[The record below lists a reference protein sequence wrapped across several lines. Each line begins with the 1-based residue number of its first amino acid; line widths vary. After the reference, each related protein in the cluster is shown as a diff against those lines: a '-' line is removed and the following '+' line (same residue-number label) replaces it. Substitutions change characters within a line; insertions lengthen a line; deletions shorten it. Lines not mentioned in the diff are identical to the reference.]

1 MEELRLSL
9 LNSVNQFFLTILF
22 IYINIMEGFTDT
34 ILIDCN
40 RSNSEEGKANNKE
53 QYSQFTCKTGTGI
66 KVNPGDEISVH
77 SGFVSEVGCGAGVI
91 ELTGKNLI
99 TEYEVEST
107 VQDLGQK
114 YWNFT
119 ADTVDEAYPP
129 FRNLEPWG
137 AGYVGFRNQSKTYQ
151 LKDNEIHLSLSY
163 YKNTNGNGYVHLPR
177 RFDADKVTFDP
188 NDSNYNHP
196 DWVKVLIPEGTI
208 GPEDTYNN
216 GRCMMIGR
224 YEIQRLYKDLRY
236 FKEGKVPVPQGPNFP
251 SMRDATPNT
260 TTSRLWK
267 YKNDNSRYTLFLL
280 SDQYFGER
288 TRNGYFV
295 PDVLRYK
302 STHDAAGDPE
312 NVDNTGPNRD
322 IFAVN
327 ADTAN
332 ARDPCLC
339 EWIKFKEDKTLS
351 LEKGFQAPQSIAD
364 NLTTQ
369 LNERSASRTIIGQAG
384 GTVPSRAKPT
394 TQSLIG
400 MEQVEVSIESDS
412 ETYKGFGCATAFTFE
427 KANYA
432 EYWGDKPVISPA
444 GYETGTPGSAA
455 VDDGLRVIDYM
466 RNYQTIGIKRPDLW
480 YTGREV
486 LKKCKQISNNIG
498 DEWVGVGDAPLKSWR
513 DVQYP
518 RMMNSLS
525 FGNQR
530 DGEIITQFEWN
541 AENLDLLKAWFDAQ
555 AADESL
561 FTSISQSNQPPSEF
575 VTTGLNT
582 KNARFIHMNIE
593 DRPSAP
599 NPLINQTLGDDNYE
613 AAVGVT
619 PTANGS
625 FTGQRQ
631 SAPLFIYHDEKAK
644 NNAWGGDT
652 YSDMY
657 YGFALKRTIEK
668 TEAGA
673 TFPFDCIAFN
683 TSQIGGINAL
693 FWTGGGS
700 VPKVGEDNYYINAN
714 KDGIANYSRFCGP
727 DPHFNA
733 YGSDV
738 IMLYAGYLNGN
749 VNNRSFYTGT
759 STQPLTG
766 TTQWQQAQNIQKR
779 LVGASAPSV
788 VFDPDNSK
796 FQFTSLHT
804 PEYTGNRYDAGGP
817 GGESVNTDSGIPVW
831 YLNKRVRRVDFTPDM
846 MPYQI
851 EYNSNPGA
859 GKTAVKY
866 TPHNWNIEPWSIFD
880 ADGGIFIDSFNVSE
894 LDWDRSMM
902 GILGF
907 SFNQFNS
914 TNSAD
919 TRQTRINDNIVFDPS
934 GSLTTNAVVN
944 GSDII
949 QWRSN
954 QFGANLYNNQLPI
967 GMNDENGGQ
976 DVAFLPIVSEKQTS
990 ASIQAEHLA
999 RKMLT
1004 PYYLI
1009 RSDIVSD
1016 HKFQGGRDGG
1026 EALPIVHVVN
1036 KENGFGD
1043 FFFQSE
1049 SDNTFT
1055 VTKSRTISEITTSIH
1070 NPDMTLASTTDGSG
1084 VIYKITKTNN
1094 SDLNIASE
1102 VLNKNKKK

>member
-1 MEELRLSL
+1 
-9 LNSVNQFFLTILF
+9 
-22 IYINIMEGFTDT
+22 MEGYTDT
-34 ILIDCN
+34 ILVDCN

-66 KVNPGDEISVH
+66 KVNPGDQISVH
-77 SGFVSEVGCGAGVI
+77 SGFVSEVGCGQGVI
-91 ELTGKNLI
+91 ELTGKNLN
-99 TEYEVEST
+99 TEYQVEQT

-114 YWNFT
+114 YFNI
-119 ADTVDEAYPP
+119 ANDSVDEPYPP
-129 FRNLEPWG
+129 FRSLEPWG
-137 AGYVGFRNQSKTYQ
+137 AGYVGFRNQSTTYQ
-151 LKDNEIHLSLSY
+151 LKDNEVHLSLSY
-163 YKNTNGNGYVHLPR
+163 YKNTNGQGYIHLPR
-177 RFDADKVTFDP
+177 RFDADKDLFDP

-196 DWVKVLIPEGTI
+196 EWVNTLQPENSN
-208 GPEDTYNN
+208 GPEDTYQH
-216 GRCMMIGR
+216 GRCMMMCR
-224 YEIQRLYKDLRY
+224 YAIQRLYKDIRY
-236 FKEGKVPVPQGPNFP
+236 YKEGTAPAPLGPNFD
-251 SMRDATPNT
+251 SMRDKTPDQD
-260 TTSRLWK
+260 TSRLWK
-267 YKNDNSRYTLFLL
+267 FKNDNSRYTLFVLT
-280 SDQYFGER
+280 DQYFGER

-295 PDVLRYK
+295 PDTTKYK
-302 STHDAAGDPE
+302 STQDPFGDPA

-327 ADTAN
+327 GDTDN

-339 EWIKFKEDKTLS
+339 EWIKYKEDKLIS

-384 GTVPSRAKPT
+384 GKVPVRATPT
-394 TQSLIG
+394 TQSLRG

-412 ETYKGFGCATAFTFE
+412 STYKGFGCATAFTFE
-427 KANYA
+427 KQNYVN
-432 EYWGDKPVISPA
+432 YWSNLAVVSPA
-444 GYETGTPGSAA
+444 GFNTGVPGSIA
-455 VDDGLRVIDYM
+455 VDDGLRVMDYM
-466 RNYQTIGIKRPDLW
+466 RNYQTIGVKRPDLW

-486 LKKCKQISNNIG
+486 LKKCQQISNNAG
-498 DEWVGVGDAPLKSWR
+498 DDWVGVGDAPLKSWR
-513 DVQYP
+513 NVQYP
-518 RMMNSLS
+518 RMMNALS
-525 FGNQR
+525 YADGR
-530 DGEIITQFEWN
+530 DGEIITQFEWTP
-541 AENLDLLKAWFDAQ
+541 ENLVLLKAWFDSQ
-555 AADESL
+555 AEDETL
-561 FTSISQSNQPPSEF
+561 FDSTTSMVNQNNSQFKN
-575 VTTGLNT
+575 VGLNT

-599 NPLINQTLGDDNYE
+599 DPLTHQNLGDDQYE
-613 AAVGVT
+613 AEPIT
-619 PTANGS
+619 YPTANGN

-644 NNAWGGDT
+644 DNAWGGD
-652 YSDMY
+652 SVNDMY
-657 YGFALKRTIEK
+657 FGFALKRTINK

-673 TFPFDCIAFN
+673 TFPFECIAFN
-683 TSQIGGINAL
+683 TSEIGGISAE
-693 FWTGGGS
+693 FWTGGGP
-700 VPKVGEDNYYINAN
+700 VPTPADDNYYINAR
-714 KDGIANYSRFCGP
+714 KDGVVNYSRFCGP

-733 YGSDV
+733 YGTDA

-749 VNNRSFYTGT
+749 VNNHSFYTGT
-759 STQPLTG
+759 STQVYTTLTA
-766 TTQWQQAQNIQKR
+766 WQQAQNLQKR
-779 LVGASAPSV
+779 LVGASAPAV

-796 FQFTSLHT
+796 FQFTSHHT
-804 PEYTGNRYDAGGP
+804 PEYTGNNFDAGGP
-817 GGESVNTDSGIPVW
+817 DGTDVNTDAGVPVW
-831 YLNKRVRRVDFTPDM
+831 YLNKRIRRTDFTPDM

-851 EYNSNPGA
+851 DLSSEPA
-859 GKTAVKY
+859 KKTPVKFA
-866 TPHNWNIEPWSIFD
+866 PMNWNIEPWTIFD
-880 ADGGIFIDSFNVSE
+880 ADGGIFIDSFNVGE

-907 SFNQFNS
+907 SYNQFNS
-914 TNSAD
+914 KNQAD

-954 QFGANLYNNQLPI
+954 QFGANLYNNQMPI
-967 GMNDENGGQ
+967 GMIDQ
-976 DVAFLPIVSEKQTS
+976 DSKFAAAVTTLPFLPVVSEKQTS

-1004 PYYLI
+1004 PYYLV

-1016 HKFQGGRDGG
+1016 HKFQGGADGG

-1049 SDNTFT
+1049 SENTFT
-1055 VTKSRTISEITTSIH
+1055 VTKSRVISEITTSIH

-1084 VIYKITKTNN
+1084 IIYKIQKNN
-1094 SDLNIASE
+1094 TSDLDIASQ